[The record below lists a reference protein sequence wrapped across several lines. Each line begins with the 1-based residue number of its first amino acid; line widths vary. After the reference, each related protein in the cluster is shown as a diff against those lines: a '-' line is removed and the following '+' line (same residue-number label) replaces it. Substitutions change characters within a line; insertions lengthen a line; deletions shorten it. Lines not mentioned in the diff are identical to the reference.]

1 MVAGDGR
8 IYSRSWENH
17 RRDEQ
22 DRTLPA
28 SVLAVLA
35 VFISGCFVA
44 GHALKFIS
52 DLRSENSKKHLRVIQ
67 LEVELVRLGHE
78 VPPRPAAR

>member
-1 MVAGDGR
+1 VTEGYTREAGR
-8 IYSRSWENH
+8 IIVVINKIAPFP
-17 RRDEQ
+17 Q
-22 DRTLPA
+22 A
-28 SVLAVLA
+28 LAVLA
-35 VFISGCFVA
+35 VFILGCFVA